1 MNRSS
6 DHMQNLADAL
16 SEDIVAT
23 PAAVLL
29 AEVAEARGDR
39 HAFAVDFDRIVGR
52 AERRARWRGI
62 VQRLRAMLP
71 SLALRSS
78 WRPALAA
85 VACLAVIVVAGD
97 LYLHVRPVGPTP
109 MLASAPGNASRVA
122 ESRREEIAALPR
134 LSLGEEPRADIDAGA
149 PVAAPPPA
157 PPPADIVSAPK
168 RVHTMRI
175 RGDADA
181 PHEAPAARPV
191 TAAATEPPAPPAQ
204 AQRSRAGA
212 VAARTTPAPPP
223 QSPGAYA
230 AAPVPPPA
238 PAVAALDR
246 AIGDRDEVP
255 SFAWPLRG
263 QVIAAATSAKTGAHS
278 DGIDITVPVGTDI
291 RAAADGVVVYAG
303 DGIKGYGNLVLLRH
317 GGGFVTAYA
326 HIDRILVK
334 VNDAVQRG
342 QVIAKSG
349 RAGTTPL
356 LHFEIRKGSA
366 AIDPKQYLPPPG

>member
-1 MNRSS
+1 
-6 DHMQNLADAL
+6 MQNLADAL

-52 AERRARWRGI
+52 AARRTRWRGI

-71 SLALRSS
+71 SFALRSS

-109 MLASAPGNASRVA
+109 MLASAPGNESRVA

-134 LSLGEEPRADIDAGA
+134 SSLSEEPRADTDAGA

-157 PPPADIVSAPK
+157 PPPADTVAAPK
-168 RVHTMRI
+168 RVHTLRI
-175 RGDADA
+175 RGDADT
-181 PHEAPAARPV
+181 PHEAPAARPA

-349 RAGTTPL
+349 RIGTTPL
-356 LHFEIRKGSA
+356 LHFEIRKGSTA
-366 AIDPKQYLPPPG
+366 VDPGKYLPPPS